1 MNRTLLAAALLVMTL
16 TAVVAATGSASAT
29 HSWGGYHWAR
39 NTDTFTLKLG
49 DNTSGT
55 WKGLLGD
62 IAKPGTVSS
71 DWSLSSVL
79 DTSVVAGGT
88 KAKVCRPTSGR
99 VEVCSASYGNTG
111 WLGVA
116 QIWISGGVHITQ
128 GTVKNN
134 DYYFGSSTYKYNN
147 ENEKLHVICQEVGHT
162 LGLDHQ
168 STNGAP
174 LGTCMDYY
182 HNTSA
187 SDTLS
192 THPNAHDY
200 DELAIIYGHLD
211 STTTVGA
218 SRAAAAGAA
227 LDEPSEW
234 GKLVSASKDGRS
246 ATYERDFGGGNKVV
260 TFVIFTQ

>member
-16 TAVVAATGSASAT
+16 AAVVAATGSASAT

-39 NTDTFTLKLG
+39 TGNPFTLNLG
-49 DNTSGT
+49 NNTSGMWST
-55 WKGLLGD
+55 DLTT
-62 IAKPGTVSS
+62 IVSS
-71 DWSLSSVL
+71 DWSQSTVL
-79 DTSVVAGGT
+79 DTTVVPGGT
-88 KAKVCRPTSGR
+88 RPKTCRPTSGR
-99 VEVCSASYGNTG
+99 VEVCSANYGNTG

-134 DYYFGSSTYKYNN
+134 DYYFGSSTYQYNN
-147 ENEKLHVICQEVGHT
+147 TAEKLHVICQEVGHT

-168 STNGAP
+168 STDGTS
-174 LGTCMDYY
+174 LKTCMDYY

-192 THPNAHDY
+192 THPNQHDR
-200 DELAIIYGHLD
+200 DELDIIYGHLD

-227 LDEPSEW
+227 LDEPNEW
-234 GKLVSASKDGRS
+234 GKLVSGSKDGYS